1 MRNLRYS
8 SKANADVREIL
19 LYISEDKPGAA
30 LKFVERIEAR
40 CELIANNPEMGELRP
55 EYGSGIRSVSLGRY
69 VILHSSSPDEVLIL
83 RILPGDQDIRSL

>member
-1 MRNLRYS
+1 MRSLRYS
-8 SKANADVREIL
+8 SKAHADVKEIL

-55 EYGSGIRSVSLGRY
+55 EYGPGVRSVSVGRY
-69 VILHSSSPDEVLIL
+69 VIFHSSTPEEVLIL
-83 RILPGDQDIRSL
+83 RIRPGDQDIRSL